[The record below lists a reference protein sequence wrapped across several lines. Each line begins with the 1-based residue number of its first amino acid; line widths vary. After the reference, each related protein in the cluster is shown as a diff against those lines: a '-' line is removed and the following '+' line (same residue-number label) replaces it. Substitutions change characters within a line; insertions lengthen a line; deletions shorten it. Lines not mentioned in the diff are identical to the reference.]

1 MYSFNNLEAYAKY
14 TEGWSF
20 LYYSPFFLVD
30 LFSFNMYI
38 VKIHSLNTILYVAQE
53 VHI

>member
-14 TEGWSF
+14 TKSWLF
-20 LYYSPFFLVD
+20 LYYSLFLVD

-38 VKIHSLNTILYVAQE
+38 VKIHRLNTILYVAQE